1 LAEGTITSAR
11 CFHHVEPV
19 PTPRV
24 ARNAP
29 RPEFGQITLIP
40 DGFKIAVEFRS
51 CIYIGE
57 TRYNG
62 LAGGITEYRF
72 TRQEDESL
80 PIEVSD
86 WHTRPGGA
94 FNQVCITGESSEKR
108 PNGKMYIG
116 VFYSGPQQYLREA
129 FANYNV
135 AQFRADDGSRE
146 VFNAWQGSAMA
157 VSPSTF
163 SVSSG
168 SSPIGSVSSVP
179 VFASSLSSAPTI
191 GTKRLSAGED
201 PNIGLPPRGTA
212 SAMNNI
218 DAGQQD
224 LANIAKQARIEVMR
238 WARESSDPRI
248 QVGASANATPSRPP
262 TSMSTISNA
271 VASGDDSGTNMIT
284 RAMRKLLNSDSVSSI
299 FQSDSS
305 LAISRQELSAIG
317 MSPKD
322 LFHAL
327 KNPNSETL
335 TRNELKR
342 AMGLLLQMPIPTEL
356 VDATFNACDVD
367 RTRRVTLENF
377 MRAME
382 EREHDLYAQFSAIDS
397 DHSGDITLDELRRAR
412 ENGAFH
418 AQERELDALLIAMDR
433 ASENFSD
440 NSEHAYDRKIQWAEF
455 RAMMILLPPATTIQ
469 TIVDLVRRSL
479 DEQDELR
486 AFDDDDLVL
495 DKIDVESEEVKRV
508 IGQTAGIIL
517 NEAPPSFP
525 AQQSFLFDSEFPLLF
540 TEVPSGSFPL

>member
-1 LAEGTITSAR
+1 
-11 CFHHVEPV
+11 
-19 PTPRV
+19 
-24 ARNAP
+24 
-29 RPEFGQITLIP
+29 
-40 DGFKIAVEFRS
+40 
-51 CIYIGE
+51 
-57 TRYNG
+57 
-62 LAGGITEYRF
+62 
-72 TRQEDESL
+72 
-80 PIEVSD
+80 
-86 WHTRPGGA
+86 
-94 FNQVCITGESSEKR
+94 
-108 PNGKMYIG
+108 
-116 VFYSGPQQYLREA
+116 
-129 FANYNV
+129 
-135 AQFRADDGSRE
+135 
-146 VFNAWQGSAMA
+146 
-157 VSPSTF
+157 
-163 SVSSG
+163 
-168 SSPIGSVSSVP
+168 
-179 VFASSLSSAPTI
+179 
-191 GTKRLSAGED
+191 
-201 PNIGLPPRGTA
+201 
-212 SAMNNI
+212 MNNI

-224 LANIAKQARIEVMR
+224 LANIAKQARIEVIR

-248 QVGASANATPSRPP
+248 QVGTSANVTPSRPP
-262 TSMSTISNA
+262 TSMSTVSNA
-271 VASGDDSGTNMIT
+271 VSGDDSGTNMIT
-284 RAMRKLLNSDSVSSI
+284 RAMRKLLNSDSSSSI

-305 LAISRQELSAIG
+305 LAVSRQELSAIG

-397 DHSGDITLDELRRAR
+397 DHSGDITLDELRGAR

-433 ASENFSD
+433 ASENSSD
-440 NSEHAYDRKIQWAEF
+440 NSEHAYDRRIQWAEF

-479 DEQDELR
+479 EEQDELR
-486 AFDDDDLVL
+486 AFDDDDMVL
-495 DKIDVESEEVKRV
+495 DKLDVESEEVKRV
-508 IGQTAGIIL
+508 IGQTAEIVH

-525 AQQSFLFDSEFPLLF
+525 TQQSFLFDSEFPLLF